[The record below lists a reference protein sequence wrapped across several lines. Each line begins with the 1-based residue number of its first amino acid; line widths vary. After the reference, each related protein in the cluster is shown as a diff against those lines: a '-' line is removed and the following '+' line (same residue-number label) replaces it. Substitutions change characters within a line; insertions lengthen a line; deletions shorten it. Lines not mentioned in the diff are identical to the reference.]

1 MGRKS
6 KRSIASH
13 ARYAKAKA
21 RDVINSDKALI
32 FGPELPEI
40 DDDEISRNLAS
51 HDSTLP
57 TTGDNARDYDLD
69 DYLSCDDTIEFDECT
84 ESVNFSHVP
93 KPLTAFGEERYNY
106 PYN

>member
-1 MGRKS
+1 MDCKS
-6 KRSIASH
+6 KRSIAAY

-40 DDDEISRNLAS
+40 DDEISRNLAS

-57 TTGDNARDYDLD
+57 TTGDNMQE
-69 DYLSCDDTIEFDECT
+69 IMI
-84 ESVNFSHVP
+84 
-93 KPLTAFGEERYNY
+93 
-106 PYN
+106 